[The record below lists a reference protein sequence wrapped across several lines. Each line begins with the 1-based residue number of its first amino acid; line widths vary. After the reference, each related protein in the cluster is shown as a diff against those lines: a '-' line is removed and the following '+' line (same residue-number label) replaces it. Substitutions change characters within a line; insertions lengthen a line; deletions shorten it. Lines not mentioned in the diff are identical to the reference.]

1 MKIFRGINSIHR
13 ANGSV
18 ATIGVFDGVHRGH
31 RAVIKKV
38 VERARALGT
47 KSVVVT
53 FDPHPS
59 KVLRKGRAA
68 PSLISLE
75 HRIRLIE
82 ELGVDILVIL
92 AFTDELARCSAE
104 KFVKRILVNGLGV
117 KEVYIGENFFFG
129 RGARAGASRLRLIA
143 GATSVTVKAVPF
155 IRTGGKTASSSLVR
169 KLIFSGRIGMAKRV
183 LGRPVAI
190 LGTVV
195 PGSGLARG
203 LGYPTANINPHHEVI
218 PPRGVYA
225 VNIRYGGKSLGG
237 VLNIGW
243 KPTFFSP
250 RDREP
255 TIEVHIFDFRRKIY
269 GRVLEMLFVK
279 KIRNEI
285 RFKGRE
291 PLVRQIRRDVAA
303 ARRILRPIKCSIP
316 RCCK

>member
-1 MKIFRGINSIHR
+1 MKIFRGINSIRR

-38 VERARALGT
+38 VDRARALGT

-59 KVLRKGRAA
+59 KVLRRGLGA

-75 HRIRLIE
+75 HRIKLIE
-82 ELGVDILVIL
+82 ELGVDILVVL
-92 AFTDELARCSAE
+92 AFTDELARYSPE
-104 KFVKRILVNGLGV
+104 KFVKRVLVNGLGV
-117 KEVYIGENFFFG
+117 KEIYVGENFSFG
-129 RGARAGASRLRLIA
+129 RGAAADAERLALIA
-143 GATSVTVKAVPF
+143 GDISAKVRPVRPVK
-155 IRTGGKTASSSLVR
+155 IGGDVASSSLVR
-169 KLIFSGRIGMAKRV
+169 KLILSGRIGMARRV

-195 PGSGLARG
+195 PGSRLARG

-225 VNIRYGGKSLGG
+225 VNIRYDGKSLGG

-250 RDREP
+250 RDMEP
-255 TIEVHIFDFRRKIY
+255 TIEVHIFGFRRKIY
-269 GRVLEMLFVK
+269 GRVLEILFVK
-279 KIRNEI
+279 KIRNET

-291 PLVRQIRRDVAA
+291 TLVRQIRRDVAA
-303 ARRILRPIKCSIP
+303 ARRILKPIK
-316 RCCK
+316 R